1 MVAVERSVNREY
13 RIVPRGGRSVDIAA
27 GQEVTV
33 IDVEGG
39 WAADFFTERA
49 GAPEEFLSPAV
60 TLDCN
65 ESLYLQVGDTLYSN
79 LYRPMFTLVRDGM
92 TCFYGNGTGH
102 PNGHD
107 NINRSLG
114 ARRAMMNM
122 RIGVAACSVSEGEC
136 SAPVHGD
143 SDDCRGIGRIKKRRV
158 SGRKTKTSIR
168 SENRTDA
175 RYALR

>member
-1 MVAVERSVNREY
+1 MRREY
-13 RIVPRGGRSVDIAA
+13 WIAPCSGRSIDIAA
-27 GQEVTV
+27 GQTITI

-39 WAADFFTERA
+39 QAADFFAERA

-65 ESLYLQVGDTLYSN
+65 ESLRLQARDTLYSN
-79 LYRPMFTLVRDGM
+79 LYRPMFTLVRDAM

-114 ARRAMMNM
+114 ERRALMDM

-136 SAPVHGD
+136 NA
-143 SDDCRGIGRIKKRRV
+143 RRC
-158 SGRKTKTSIR
+158 TAIR
-168 SENRTDA
+168 AIVEG
-175 RYALR
+175 